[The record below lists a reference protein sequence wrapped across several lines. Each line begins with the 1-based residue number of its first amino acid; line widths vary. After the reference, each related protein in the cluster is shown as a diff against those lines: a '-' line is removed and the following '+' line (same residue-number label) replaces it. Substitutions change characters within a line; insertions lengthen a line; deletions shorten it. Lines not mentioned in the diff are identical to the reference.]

1 MYSTVQCL
9 NFNNFCM
16 KSHKCYIVDVYTLPL
31 QTPTVDLYEQLSA
44 LEPSDLD
51 SFTQQIASGMVCML
65 VNHLH

>member
-1 MYSTVQCL
+1 MY
-9 NFNNFCM
+9 
-16 KSHKCYIVDVYTLPL
+16 IRTLPL